1 MTMDELEFDP
11 NEDNKLIEQTRRR
24 VAVRIAENM
33 DGLID
38 SLFDIANDPEE
49 DSKVRLAAINS
60 LLERSLPKLGVE
72 HAKEA
77 EAEESGNA
85 KAIRA
90 EIESLLRGDDDE
102 DGLGGILAGRK

>member
-1 MTMDELEFDP
+1 MDELEFDP
-11 NEDNKLIEQTRRR
+11 NEDQKLIEVTRRR
-24 VAVRIAENM
+24 VARRIAENM

-38 SLFDIANDPEE
+38 SLFEIANNPEE

-72 HAKEA
+72 HTKEG
-77 EAEESGNA
+77 EIEESGGS

-90 EIESLLRGDDDE
+90 EIENLLRGDDDD

>member
-1 MTMDELEFDP
+1 MDELELGP

-38 SLFDIANDPEE
+38 SLFEIANNPEE

-72 HAKEA
+72 HTKES
-77 EAEESGNA
+77 ESEESGGS
-85 KAIRA
+85 KAIRS
-90 EIESLLRGDDDE
+90 EIEKLLRGDDD
-102 DGLGGILAGRK
+102 DDNGLAGVFA

>member
-1 MTMDELEFDP
+1 MDELDFDP
-11 NEDNKLIEQTRRR
+11 NDDQKLIDATRRR

-72 HAKEA
+72 HTKES
-77 EAEESGNA
+77 EAEETSA
-85 KAIRA
+85 SKSMRE
-90 EIESLLRGDDDE
+90 EIEKLLKGDDE
-102 DGLGGILAGRK
+102 

>member
-1 MTMDELEFDP
+1 MDELEFDP

-38 SLFDIANDPEE
+38 ALFEIAMNPDE
-49 DSKVRLAAINS
+49 DAKVRLAAINS

-72 HAKEA
+72 HTKEVDV
-77 EAEESGNA
+77 EESGGA

-90 EIESLLRGDDDE
+90 EIEKLLKGDDE
-102 DGLGGILAGRK
+102 